1 MAEVPIRLTS
11 VQNPHIKNIVRLN
24 NRHRREA
31 VRLTIVEGQREVNR
45 ALKAGVVP
53 QEAYVCPEL
62 LDGAD
67 AKKTYAKLQLLAQAG
82 ETKLFEVTL
91 AVFEKMA
98 YRGRSGGLLL
108 VIPYLEHA
116 LAELEGLAMPF
127 LVVIDGAE
135 KPGNLGAILRTAD
148 AAGVDGLL
156 LTVDT
161 NSGTDIYNP
170 NTIRASLGAV
180 FTVPVHAQGIAET
193 ITWLRNNGIKIVAA
207 TPEAEEL
214 FTDVSMT
221 GPIAVVLGSEA
232 YGLSKAWLEA
242 ADQQVGIPMFGEV
255 DSLNLSVSTALLLYE
270 VVRQRGAEAG
280 GIGPLEALTNS
291 A

>member
-11 VQNPHIKNIVRLN
+11 VQNPHIKNVVRLN

-31 VRLTIVEGQREVNR
+31 VRLTIVEGQREVDR

-62 LDGAD
+62 LDGAG
-67 AKKTYAKLQLLAQAG
+67 AEKTYAKLQLLAQAG

-98 YRGRSGGLLL
+98 YRGSSGGFLL

-135 KPGNLGAILRTAD
+135 KPGNVGAILRTAD

-156 LTVDT
+156 LTADT

-180 FTVPVHAQGIAET
+180 FTVPVHAQSIAET
-193 ITWLRNNGIKIVAA
+193 ITWLCNRGIKIVAA